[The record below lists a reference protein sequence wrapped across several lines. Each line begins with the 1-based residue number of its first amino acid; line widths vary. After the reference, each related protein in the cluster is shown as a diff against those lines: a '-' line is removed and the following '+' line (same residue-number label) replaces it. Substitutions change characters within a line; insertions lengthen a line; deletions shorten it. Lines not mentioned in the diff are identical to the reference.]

1 MRYLLAL
8 MMLVATTASAANLEL
23 TWTYPSKNV
32 DGTDIPATGA
42 GSIASSTVEWGT
54 CAGTAFGTKAGEA
67 TVPAPTKTYS
77 VPNLAPGTHCT
88 RVAVTNT
95 YGVASDFT
103 AAVSR
108 TVDAPKPLPPVITTA
123 TVVRLYLR
131 DNLSLVAG
139 TIALGVE
146 CGDQA
151 KGEWHEVDRADVKLN
166 FIGRLARNAGL
177 VAKCAASG

>member
-1 MRYLLAL
+1 MRKLLLLLCLIATPAL
-8 MMLVATTASAANLEL
+8 AANLDL

-42 GSIASSTVEWGT
+42 GSIASSKVEWGT
-54 CAGTAFGTKAGEA
+54 CTGTAFGTKAGEA

-77 VPNLAPGTHCT
+77 VPNLAPGTHCA
-88 RVAVTNT
+88 RVAVTNS

-108 TVDAPKPLPPVITTA
+108 TVDAPKPLPPVITMA

-151 KGEWHEVDRADVKLN
+151 KGEWHAVNRSAVKLN
-166 FIGRLARNAGL
+166 FIGRIARDIPL
-177 VAKCAASG
+177 VAKCGANG

>member
-1 MRYLLAL
+1 MRKLILLLCFMAVPAL
-8 MMLVATTASAANLEL
+8 GANLEL
-23 TWTYPSKNV
+23 TWTYPAKNV
-32 DGTDIPATGA
+32 DGSDVPASGA
-42 GSIASSTVEWGT
+42 GSIVSSKVEWGS

-77 VPNLAPGTHCT
+77 VPNLAPGTHCA
-88 RVAVTNT
+88 RVLVTNT
-95 YGVASDFT
+95 YGVSSDFT

-131 DNLSLVAG
+131 DNPSLVAG
-139 TIALGVE
+139 TVALGVE

-151 KGEWHEVDRADVKLN
+151 KGEWYAVDRANVKLN
-166 FIGRLARNAGL
+166 FIGRIARDVPL

>member
-1 MRYLLAL
+1 MRKLILLMGMAAL
-8 MMLVATTASAANLEL
+8 PAMAANLDL
-23 TWTYPSKNV
+23 TWTYPAKNV
-32 DGTDIPATGA
+32 DGSDIPAAGA
-42 GSIASSTVEWGT
+42 GSIASSKVEWGT

-77 VPNLAPGTHCT
+77 VPNLAPGTHCA
-88 RVAVTNT
+88 RVLVTNT
-95 YGVASDFT
+95 YGVSSDFT

-131 DNLSLVAG
+131 DNPSLVAG
-139 TIALGVE
+139 TVALGVE

-151 KGEWHEVDRADVKLN
+151 KGKWYAVDRANVKLN
-166 FIGRLARNAGL
+166 FIGRIARDVPL